1 MNNYISFKET
11 RLEHIGSIPSEWK
24 VKRLKYLTKV
34 RKELSLEGKEE
45 LLSVSEFKGII
56 KRKDLI
62 RSNENLSRSENLVG
76 YKVVYKGDLVNNIML
91 VWKGG
96 LGVSQYDGIVS
107 PAYSVFSF
115 NKNCHPEYFNYLLK
129 SDSYITEFTR
139 NSKGIIM
146 SRLRLYDDSFGGV
159 FSHLPPL
166 NEQKIIA
173 IYLYKKTKQI
183 DYLIET
189 IRRKIDLLNE
199 KRKTY
204 INQYVTKGMGTF
216 VEMKESGSEF
226 IGLIP
231 KHWKIKKLAFLG
243 KFSKGKNVSKS
254 DLKETGIPVI
264 LYSEIYTKYN
274 RIFNKADSFIN
285 KDKSENSTKLSEKA
299 FLFTSSGETI
309 EDIGKSLLYD
319 GTDSIFVGGDII
331 IFKLEENIDLEF
343 LSFFLNSNQC
353 RQFKA
358 SISKGEI
365 IVHIYEKQLREIKIC
380 IPPIKE
386 QKQIVNF
393 LKKYEKNIEKINNH
407 EIKKINLLQEFRN
420 SLISSVVT
428 GKVRISQDMI

>member
-1 MNNYISFKET
+1 
-11 RLEHIGSIPSEWK
+11 
-24 VKRLKYLTKV
+24 
-34 RKELSLEGKEE
+34 
-45 LLSVSEFKGII
+45 
-56 KRKDLI
+56 
-62 RSNENLSRSENLVG
+62 
-76 YKVVYKGDLVNNIML
+76 
-91 VWKGG
+91 
-96 LGVSQYDGIVS
+96 
-107 PAYSVFSF
+107 
-115 NKNCHPEYFNYLLK
+115 
-129 SDSYITEFTR
+129 
-139 NSKGIIM
+139 
-146 SRLRLYDDSFGGV
+146 
-159 FSHLPPL
+159 
-166 NEQKIIA
+166 
-173 IYLYKKTKQI
+173 
-183 DYLIET
+183 
-189 IRRKIDLLNE
+189 
-199 KRKTY
+199 
-204 INQYVTKGMGTF
+204 
-216 VEMKESGSEF
+216 
-226 IGLIP
+226 
-231 KHWKIKKLAFLG
+231 LAFLG